1 MPTIRLIVN
10 EARFKV
16 MQVLLQ
22 SDILLAQTEYTRLYL
37 STGLSEQV
45 RALEEKLYEMS
56 IVKRRSLGTST
67 FEDRLDDA
75 CSVRVVALELV
86 YQQRVSDAF
95 LHV

>member
-1 MPTIRLIVN
+1 
-10 EARFKV
+10 
-16 MQVLLQ
+16 LQ
-22 SDILLAQTEYTRLYL
+22 EK
-37 STGLSEQV
+37 LSE
-45 RALEEKLYEMS
+45 MN

-95 LHV
+95 LHF